1 MWVII
6 FFFLANKECPV
17 IVVYSDICYE
27 WSLIMILIYVCC
39 RWGIEQS
46 AQYRC
51 LCTCGDACRACLTV
65 TSYCLFSTFNKN
77 FKWRPLQVR
86 AHCFIRCHPHAF
98 GCQGAK
104 LSFQTF
110 VTHLLWENPCFSYLW
125 LLWWCYLL
133 PLSWQSPDLIY
144 LEQYCAT
151 SLLCWCD
158 LLTASCSP

>member
-1 MWVII
+1 MCT
-6 FFFLANKECPV
+6 A
-17 IVVYSDICYE
+17 
-27 WSLIMILIYVCC
+27 IYVTNGLLLWFWFTLVVGGGSSN
-39 RWGIEQS
+39 RLSIDVF
-46 AQYRC
+46 ALVAMR
-51 LCTCGDACRACLTV
+51 CRACLTV

-86 AHCFIRCHPHAF
+86 AHCFIRCHLHAF

-110 VTHLLWENPCFSYLW
+110 MTHLLWENPCFSYLW